1 MADII
6 TTPGKFQGERR
17 YVPTLW
23 SVVLDGG
30 ADETIDR
37 GEDESPIAIIILTD
51 EDRQAMGCADYA
63 VALWETSD
71 GFIRSRWFKSADA
84 VDRAFAAADDR
95 GEGDRTFLGELE

>member
-6 TTPGKFQGERR
+6 TTPGKFEGERR

-37 GEDESPIAIIILTD
+37 GDLESPIAIIILTD
-51 EDRQAMGCADYA
+51 EDRQATGAEDYA
-63 VALWETSD
+63 VALWETEA
-71 GFIRSRWFKSADA
+71 GFVCAKWFETDDELSRYQRDLER
-84 VDRAFAAADDR
+84 VYI
-95 GEGDRTFLGELE
+95 GELR